1 MTMSPKPDFL
11 SEISE
16 GIKIPE
22 AKMAYF
28 EQRAL
33 NGFYDYVMRRFAEE
47 QKNSKLTKATLANR
61 IGRGQD
67 QVNRLLASPGNWT
80 IGTLARLLVGIA
92 GEEPILT
99 SKKLAGRKP
108 QNMTVE
114 ALLEPLPEQP
124 TKLRLTQPPTAT
136 ASNAKAI
143 EVKFEPA

>member
-47 QKNSKLTKATLANR
+47 QKNSKLTKATLAKR
-61 IGRGQD
+61 IGRGPD
-67 QVNRLLASPGNWT
+67 QVNRMLASPGNWT

-108 QNMTVE
+108 QKYDGGGL
-114 ALLEPLPEQP
+114 A
-124 TKLRLTQPPTAT
+124 
-136 ASNAKAI
+136 
-143 EVKFEPA
+143 